1 MGVMRYSN
9 KCYTSW
15 GSEIAYWNRYNRMLT
30 NSVNIIT
37 CIVLD
42 EGSFVGKRKRKLRLA
57 EINTDKVK
65 FWNCYGYNKLQG
77 TIQKAYFVKTCPKMT
92 AVLTFE
98 KIPNWLMFYVLQF
111 HFNNTCKKLTCH
123 CWSVL
128 LSFVTCLWKGCFTI
142 CLLPLFLCLQ
152 LLMQVLDFTVFPK
165 AEYDIPIFCA
175 NFFTSAK
182 TNIVVL

>member
-1 MGVMRYSN
+1 MRYSN

-98 KIPNWLMFYVLQF
+98 KIPNWLMFSLFNEILKHLFQF
-111 HFNNTCKKLTCH
+111 CLVINN
-123 CWSVL
+123 
-128 LSFVTCLWKGCFTI
+128 
-142 CLLPLFLCLQ
+142 
-152 LLMQVLDFTVFPK
+152 
-165 AEYDIPIFCA
+165 
-175 NFFTSAK
+175 
-182 TNIVVL
+182 VVLEDLIVHLLKLRERVRIF